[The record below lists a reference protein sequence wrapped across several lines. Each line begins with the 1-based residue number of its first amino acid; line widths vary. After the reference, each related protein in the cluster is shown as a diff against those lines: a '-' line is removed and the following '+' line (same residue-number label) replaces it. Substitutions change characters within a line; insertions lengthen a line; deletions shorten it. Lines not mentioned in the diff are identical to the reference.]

1 MSAHTVPFGGYWSS
15 EVDSEPGEL
24 RALNE
29 HGETAGGWG
38 QELDPE
44 AWLWL
49 AGVDYVS
56 GWRVA
61 RNAAA
66 DVNALLA
73 QCGVEPAQLRAVA
86 ATDAQGHGFV
96 KLVGLPQGWLRLEEL
111 LQIAATYQPEEQR
124 VDRSPLMGEPRR
136 PWVVAETPGW
146 CSREG

>member
-1 MSAHTVPFGGYWSS
+1 M
-15 EVDSEPGEL
+15 

-56 GWRVA
+56 GWRAA
-61 RNAAA
+61 RIAAT

-73 QCGVEPAQLRAVA
+73 QCGVERAQLRAVA
-86 ATDAQGHGFV
+86 ATDEQGRGFV

-111 LQIAATYQPEEQR
+111 LQIAATYHPENQR
-124 VDRSPLMGEPRR
+124 KLTDRH
-136 PWVVAETPGW
+136 
-146 CSREG
+146 